1 VIDPDWRTRYA
12 AKLKSREAA
21 LAAIPRGATIFLGT
35 GSAEPGYL
43 LEGLEERADG
53 VVDAEIL
60 HFIALGSV
68 PSTGQEFARRIRHN
82 AFFVGEST
90 RHAVAE
96 GRADYTP
103 VSTSEL
109 PDLFRR
115 RKPRVDVALVQV
127 TPPDRHGHVSL
138 GVSVDV
144 TQAAVLAAQYVVA
157 EVNAELPRTFGD
169 SFLKMDRIDA
179 LVEHDSALIEY
190 PPPDLGEVA
199 KRIGLYVSAL
209 VRDGSTVQVGMGDV
223 PNAIAALLKD
233 KRDLGVHSEMIADW
247 LVDLVESGAVTNA
260 KKTLHPGKVI
270 ASLAIGSKRLFDFVD
285 DNPGV
290 EFHPSSYT
298 NDPKVIERNDLMVS
312 INTAFQVD
320 LTGQVCS
327 DSLEHG
333 FFGGIS
339 GQVDFTRGAA
349 RSRGGKS
356 IIALAST
363 AKGGTISKIVPQ
375 LEAGAGV
382 IIGRGAVRYI
392 ATEWGCADLQGLTIR
407 ERAMA
412 LIEVAHPRFREELLA
427 AAKELHYVYPDQV
440 IPTAPDLYPGQYE
453 HCATFGNAEVLF
465 RPVKVTDDALLKDLF
480 YRLSDQSILRRY
492 FTLFHYLPHERRQ
505 KELNLDYQ
513 KRMGLAA
520 FLEAQDRVE
529 MIGFAQ
535 YVVDP
540 ATDLAEMAFVVRDD
554 WQRKGI
560 GWHLVQRLVAIAR
573 DRGIKGVSAT
583 VMAENR
589 AMLHLFQKLGF
600 RMQTQIEGGAF
611 TLEFEI

>member
-12 AKLKSREAA
+12 SKLKGRDAA

-35 GSAEPGYL
+35 GSAEPRYL
-43 LEGLEERADG
+43 VEGLEAHSG
-53 VVDAEIL
+53 SVVDTEIL
-60 HFIALGSV
+60 HFIALGSI
-68 PSTGQEFARRIRHN
+68 PSTGKEFARSVRHN

-109 PDLFRR
+109 PALFLR

-127 TPPDRHGHVSL
+127 TPPDRHGYVSL

-144 TQAAVLAAQYVVA
+144 TKGAVLAARYVVA
-157 EVNAELPRTFGD
+157 EVNAHLPRTFGD
-169 SFLKMDRIDA
+169 SFLKVEQIDA
-179 LVEHDSALIEY
+179 LVEHDSELIEY
-190 PPPDLGEVA
+190 PPPNLGEVA
-199 KRIGLYVSAL
+199 KRIGLYLSAL
-209 VRDGSTVQVGMGDV
+209 IRDGSTIQIGMGDI
-223 PNAIAALLKD
+223 PNAVAALLTD
-233 KRDLGVHSEMIADW
+233 KRDLGVHSEMVADW

-270 ASLAIGSKRLFDFVD
+270 ASLGIGSKRLYDFLD

-298 NDPKVIERNDLMVS
+298 NDPKVIEQNDLMVS
-312 INTAFQVD
+312 INTGFQVD

-349 RSRGGKS
+349 RSQGGKS
-356 IIALAST
+356 VIALAST
-363 AKGGTISKIVPQ
+363 VKGGTVSKIVPQ

-382 IIGRGAVRYI
+382 ITGRGLVRYI
-392 ATEWGCADLQGLTIR
+392 ITEWGCADLQGLSIR

-412 LIEVAHPRFREELLA
+412 LIDVAHPQFREELLA
-427 AAKELHYVYPDQV
+427 AAKQLHYVYSDQV
-440 IPTAPDLYPGQYE
+440 IATAPDLYPGHYE
-453 HCATFGNAEVLF
+453 HCATFGDAKVLF

-480 YRLSDQSILRRY
+480 YSLSDQTILRRY

-505 KELNLDYQ
+505 QELNLDSR

-520 FLEAQDRVE
+520 FLENQDRVE

-554 WQRKGI
+554 WQGKGI

-573 DRGIKGVSAT
+573 DVGIKGLSAT
-583 VMAENR
+583 VIADNR
-589 AMLHLFQKLGF
+589 SMLHLFQKLGL
-600 RMQTQIEGGAF
+600 RMQTHLEGSAF
-611 TLEFEI
+611 TLEFEL